1 MSSSSRNVVQR
12 RFTPVDGVFLFYDVE
27 RFLLKKFWWLSP
39 VILLFLGTFLGINC
53 IYFIVIL
60 FIKTNINFCPKITL
74 IAERE
79 WHLFYSI
86 FTRRVQFRERAETAR
101 SSKVT
106 LLWFISSSVTHVTTF
121 WVLAASEMSNDCDN
135 VKISTKANTKDFA
148 FFDVTLIV
156 RKIAC
161 NKGRT
166 EGSVFGPSVNRWRD
180 CVFNTLPFKAIKIA
194 LRS

>member
-1 MSSSSRNVVQR
+1 MIDSGLGWGGCNAGRAGVVYNSPKHRGALDCLPFQGSARRSGIEVFMSSSSRNVVQR

-79 WHLFYSI
+79 WHY
-86 FTRRVQFRERAETAR
+86 FTVFSREGFNSGKGQR
-101 SSKVT
+101 
-106 LLWFISSSVTHVTTF
+106 LL
-121 WVLAASEMSNDCDN
+121 AP
-135 VKISTKANTKDFA
+135 
-148 FFDVTLIV
+148 
-156 RKIAC
+156 R
-161 NKGRT
+161 
-166 EGSVFGPSVNRWRD
+166 RWRCCD
-180 CVFNTLPFKAIKIA
+180 SFPLRWHMWQLFGFWPQAKCQMIAIMSK
-194 LRS
+194 